1 MSISSDATSAVTNAS
16 MSSPSVPIPSSGPHS
31 SGFSI
36 TSIVNPPSGET
47 QYRPGG
53 PALAAGISHGHLGFV
68 TVPSSDE
75 SWPDYSHDSSPSPL
89 SDYHPRFGHRTSIS
103 SSTSVADIYS
113 NMASPLIRTTMAGWE
128 PLIMPPSVLPPG
140 VLAPETT
147 GFAVSTPSL
156 SFYAQLLR
164 LISLFQSHPYHY
176 PSPTWM
182 DMSGWSFEE
191 SFHPDQA
198 SSQVMTDMGYLI
210 L

>member
-1 MSISSDATSAVTNAS
+1 MSSDVTSAVTNAS
-16 MSSPSVPIPSSGPHS
+16 MNSPSVPIPSSGPHS

-36 TSIVNPPSGET
+36 TSIVNPPSGGET
-47 QYRPGG
+47 QYRPSG
-53 PALAAGISHGHLGFV
+53 PALTAGIPHGHLGFV
-68 TVPSSDE
+68 PVASSDE
-75 SWPDYSHDSSPSPL
+75 SWPEYSHDSSPSPL

-113 NMASPLIRTTMAGWE
+113 NMASPLVRSTMAGWE

-140 VLAPETT
+140 VLGPETA
-147 GFAVSTPSL
+147 GFAVSTSSL

-164 LISLFQSHPYHY
+164 LISPFQNHPYHY

-191 SFHPDQA
+191 SYHPDQV
-198 SSQVMTDMGYLI
+198 SSQAMTDMGYLI